1 MSNAAQTPAAPPASL
16 DGVKKA
22 AVLLLA
28 LDRGRATKLLKR
40 FDPEEIKLISRS
52 ASELRPVSA
61 PELERL
67 VEEFA
72 EKFSSGVNFIG
83 TEKEVKSLLAEA
95 VGEDQLAD
103 LLADP
108 PPPDQG
114 EPVWVRLS
122 SVKSETLRAY
132 LIKEHPQTIAMI
144 LMRIESVAAAK
155 IVGSFPPH
163 VRHGLLSRMLGLK
176 RVPDEALIAVE
187 SVLQEDFGA
196 AATSSEAHAGIAN
209 ILNRLDK
216 GASEEILR
224 NLAQVRPA
232 EAKALKSMLFTFEE
246 LVGLDAK
253 VRTTL
258 FDQVPVERLIL
269 ALHGTDAEFQSVIL
283 SSLASRS
290 RRMVEAELQG
300 GATPSPRE
308 VADARRAIVDIVL
321 RMAMNGEIAL
331 RAAEDADGEER

>member
-1 MSNAAQTPAAPPASL
+1 MTDAAQAPSAPAASL

-28 LDRGRATKLLKR
+28 LDRARATKLLKR
-40 FDPEEIKLISRS
+40 FEPEEIKLLSRS
-52 ASELRPVSA
+52 ASALRPVSA
-61 PELERL
+61 SELERL

-72 EKFSSGVNFIG
+72 EKFSSGVGFIG
-83 TEKEVKSLLAEA
+83 SETEVRSLLAEA
-95 VGEDQLAD
+95 VGEEQLAD

-108 PPPDQG
+108 PPPEKG
-114 EPVWVRLS
+114 EPIWVRLS

-132 LIKEHPQTIAMI
+132 LVKEHPQTIAMI

-163 VRHGLLSRMLGLK
+163 VRHGLLSRMLAI
-176 RVPDEALIAVE
+176 RHVPDEVVAAVE
-187 SVLQEDFGA
+187 SVLEEDFGA
-196 AATSSEAHAGIAN
+196 AATSSGAHAGIAN

-216 GASEEILR
+216 GASDEILR

-246 LVGLDAK
+246 LVGLDPNA
-253 VRTTL
+253 RTTL
-258 FDQVPVERLIL
+258 LDQVPVERLIL

-321 RMAMNGEIAL
+321 RMAASGEIQL
-331 RAAEDADGEER
+331 RAPEDENA

>member
-1 MSNAAQTPAAPPASL
+1 MTDAAQAPSALGMSL

-40 FDPEEIKLISRS
+40 FEPEEIKVLSRS
-52 ASELRPVSA
+52 ASALRPVSA
-61 PELERL
+61 SELEAL

-72 EKFSSGVNFIG
+72 EKFSSGVGFVG
-83 TEKEVKSLLAEA
+83 SEKEVRSLLAEA
-95 VGEDQLAD
+95 VGEEQLAD

-108 PPPDQG
+108 PPPDKG
-114 EPVWVRLS
+114 EPIWVRLS

-132 LIKEHPQTIAMI
+132 LVKEHPQTVAMI

-163 VRHGLLSRMLGLK
+163 VRHGLLSRMLAI
-176 RVPDEALIAVE
+176 RHVPDEAVAAVE
-187 SVLQEDFGA
+187 SVLEEDFGA
-196 AATSSEAHAGIAN
+196 AASSSEAHAGIAN

-216 GASEEILR
+216 GASDEILR

-246 LVGLDAK
+246 LVGLDPK
-253 VRTTL
+253 ERTTL
-258 FDQVPVERLIL
+258 LDQVPVERLIL

-300 GATPSPRE
+300 GAPPSPRE
-308 VADARRAIVDIVL
+308 VADARRAIVDVVL
-321 RMAMNGEIAL
+321 RMAANGEIQL
-331 RAAEDADGEER
+331 RAPEDENA